1 MAKFNL
7 TQRRLSDLIVHE
19 ADSPFVGYTRADLN
33 DSVVTV
39 AGTDVL
45 TLGTPVFRAKG
56 AGLSTPA
63 VAEVQTV
70 VASGTATGQVSFLGT
85 PIPGSATSDTAAV
98 TAGLITTNKAAI
110 IAAWNAANPDAAIA
124 NISNTTATIT
134 ITYVVGTGDVPELP
148 SATSEGITFAA
159 ATEATKGAVAV
170 VVPSKWAPVKV
181 TGDLAITN
189 EYALVIADGLGEQ
202 NDVSG
207 AGDHK
212 VTLLV
217 RGNVVVK
224 SGTVRKAAAAVG
236 LTDAGYQDN
245 LIHLLKTKG
254 IVAETTITAA

>member
-7 TQRRLSDLIVHE
+7 TERKLSDLLFHE
-19 ADSPFVGYTRADLN
+19 ANSPYVGYDRNDLT
-33 DSVVTV
+33 DAVVTV

-56 AGLSTPA
+56 AGLSTPD

-85 PIPGSATSDTAAV
+85 PIPGSTTSDTAAA

-124 NISNTTATIT
+124 NISNSTATIT
-134 ITYVVGTGDVPELP
+134 ITYEVGTGDVPELEA
-148 SATSEGITFAA
+148 ATSEGITFGA
-159 ATEATKGAVAV
+159 ATEATKGALAE

-181 TGDLAITN
+181 TGNLVITN

-207 AGDHK
+207 AGDHQ
-212 VTLLV
+212 VTLLY
-217 RGNVVVK
+217 RGPVMVK
-224 SGTVRKAAAAVG
+224 DAQVRKAATAVG
-236 LTDAGYQDN
+236 LADKGYQDN
-245 LIHLLKTKG
+245 LFHLLKAQG
-254 IVAETTITAA
+254 IIAEKTIA

>member
-1 MAKFNL
+1 MAKFTL

-56 AGLSTPA
+56 AGQSTAA

-85 PIPGSATSDTAAV
+85 PIPGSAAADTAAV

-110 IAAWNAANPDAAIA
+110 IAAWNAVKPEAAIA
-124 NISNTTATIT
+124 NISNSTTTIT
-134 ITYVVGTGDVPELP
+134 ITYVAGTGDVPELAA
-148 SATSEGITFAA
+148 ATSEGITFGA
-159 ATEATKGAVAV
+159 ATEATKGAVSA
-170 VVPSKWAPVKV
+170 VVPSKWEPVKV
-181 TGDLAITN
+181 AGNLAITN

-202 NDVSG
+202 NDVTG

-224 SGTVRKAAAAVG
+224 NGQVRKAATAVG
-236 LTDAGYQDN
+236 LADKGDQDN
-245 LIHLLKTKG
+245 LFHLLKAQG
-254 IVAETTITAA
+254 IIPEITIEAA

>member
-1 MAKFNL
+1 MPRITL
-7 TQRRLSDLIVHE
+7 TERKLSDLIFHE
-19 ADSPFVGYTRADLN
+19 ANSPYVGYDRNDLTHA
-33 DSVVTV
+33 VVTV

-85 PIPGSATSDTAAV
+85 PIPGSATSDTAAA

-124 NISNTTATIT
+124 NISNSTATIT
-134 ITYVVGTGDVPELP
+134 ITYEVGTGDVPELAA
-148 SATSEGITFAA
+148 ATSEGITFGA
-159 ATEATKGAVAV
+159 ATEATKGAVAE

-181 TGDLAITN
+181 TGNLAITN

-202 NDVSG
+202 LDVSG
-207 AGDHK
+207 AGDHQ
-212 VTLLV
+212 VTLLY
-217 RGNVVVK
+217 RGPVMVK
-224 SGTVRKAAAAVG
+224 DAQVRKAATAVG
-236 LTDAGYQDN
+236 LADKGYQDN
-245 LIHLLKTKG
+245 LFHLLRAQG
-254 IVAETTITAA
+254 IISEITIA